1 MNANRLAPI
10 PSSTWFWRG
19 IAALEALVL
28 ATVVAIGLAGR
39 LPIAIA
45 PSPVVAPAAR
55 VSAPATVQK
64 GVFACKPCRE
74 EVLAASQAQLSAPV
88 AFAAREPVVALDP
101 ATQSVLNYLRAH
113 GAIQPNRAAVVQKGL
128 IACKPCR
135 EEVLAAAQARP
146 APSALTEYE
155 SRATF
160 EGQQVDRRG
169 AGPR

>member
-1 MNANRLAPI
+1 MNANRIAPI
-10 PSSTWFWRG
+10 AGSTWFWRG
-19 IAALEALVL
+19 IAALEALL
-28 ATVVAIGLAGR
+28 LGAAVAIGLAGR

-55 VSAPATVQK
+55 VSAPAAAVQR
-64 GVFACKPCRE
+64 GVIACKPCRE
-74 EVLAASQAQLSAPV
+74 EVLAATHAQLSAPV
-88 AFAAREPVVALDP
+88 AFAARKPVARHDAGVP
-101 ATQSVLNYLRAH
+101 ASA
-113 GAIQPNRAAVVQKGL
+113 VQKGV

-135 EEVLAAAQARP
+135 EEVLAAAQTRP